1 MAMSKSSFVM
11 LRCAFHQ
18 TCKFSNSPEVYVYD
32 IVNLFFPTLLQLAE
46 LQVVDFLWNESSSHN
61 NMRVQCPSLGGFA
74 KCETLFNLHHFGY
87 IACSSACMP
96 GSCRVT
102 RSRIQGR
109 LSGYSGYSGT
119 VDTGEAGW
127 GNCHFHMRGRRGE
140 NQTIEVFKYFKL
152 SHEGREGEG
161 ENQTID
167 A

>member
-11 LRCAFHQ
+11 LGCAFRQ

-32 IVNLFFPTLLQLAE
+32 IVNLFFPTLNQLAE
-46 LQVVDFLWNESSSHN
+46 LQVVDFLWNESSNPN
-61 NMRVQCPSLGGFA
+61 NMRVECPSLGGFA

-109 LSGYSGYSGT
+109 LGGET
-119 VDTGEAGW
+119 ATFTWEAGEEKIKLLKCLSIS
-127 GNCHFHMRGRRGE
+127 NSHMRGERVR
-140 NQTIEVFKYFKL
+140 EV
-152 SHEGREGEG
+152 
-161 ENQTID
+161 
-167 A
+167 

>member
-32 IVNLFFPTLLQLAE
+32 IVNLFFPMLHQLAE

-109 LSGYSGYSGT
+109 LSGYSGYSVT
-119 VDTGEAGW
+119 VVQWIQGRLSGETATFTWEAGEEKIKLLKCLSIW
-127 GNCHFHMRGRRGE
+127 NSHMRGERVR
-140 NQTIEVFKYFKL
+140 EV
-152 SHEGREGEG
+152 
-161 ENQTID
+161 
-167 A
+167 

>member
-32 IVNLFFPTLLQLAE
+32 IVNLFFPMLHQLAE
-46 LQVVDFLWNESSSHN
+46 LQVVDFLWNESSNPN
-61 NMRVQCPSLGGFA
+61 NMRVECPSLGGFA
-74 KCETLFNLHHFGY
+74 QCETLFNLHHFGY

-119 VDTGEAGW
+119 VVQWIQGRLGGETATFTW
-127 GNCHFHMRGRRGE
+127 EAEEEKIKLLKYLSISNFHMRGERVRD
-140 NQTIEVFKYFKL
+140 V
-152 SHEGREGEG
+152 
-161 ENQTID
+161 
-167 A
+167 